1 MNAHFRCA
9 DIRELKYCSDF
20 DVVLNMADGVIGYLE
35 NDTENH
41 KIFERISAALRP
53 GGKHLMDIMSGDYA
67 RIHFPCKFW
76 DSGEKGLTLSQFEWD
91 DQTKTLLYGQKDFRY
106 GEVLCKPEIREGNPI
121 RLYSLTEIQRIYS
134 QLGMHVI
141 QSFDDFFGSKL
152 TDSDIQMIICSE
164 KL

>member
-1 MNAHFRCA
+1 
-9 DIRELKYCSDF
+9 
-20 DVVLNMADGVIGYLE
+20 MADGAIGYLE

-121 RLYSLTEIQRIYS
+121 RLYSLMEIQRIYS

-141 QSFDDFFGSKL
+141 QSFADFFGSKL